1 MTLTPEVQP
10 PIPAKRPA
18 LVWVI
23 SIFYFLSAGWT
34 TLSLALV
41 LSGGIPLSP
50 AQQQYVSSLTAFDH
64 ASTLVIG
71 SSNLAGAVLLL
82 LLRRHAYLFF
92 AGALGLG
99 IPLTLYQI
107 LTRNWLGA
115 AGGAGLIGAAIGWA
129 ISMAVI
135 LYARGLVKKGV
146 LR

>member
-50 AQQQYVSSLTAFDH
+50 AQQQYVSSLTAFDY

-71 SSNLAGAVLLL
+71 ISNLAGTVLLL

-92 AGALGLG
+92 AGAFGLG
-99 IPLTLYQI
+99 ILLTLYQI

-135 LYARGLVKKGV
+135 LYARSLVKKGV